1 MTLRNFFQ
9 LFDLAPKYIIDKHLL
24 DQKLFE
30 KQSLFHPDK
39 HTNHSEADQKEML
52 ERSQEIN
59 LAYKTLK
66 SDFLRAEYLLTL
78 RDIDISKQELSP
90 NFLMETFEWRERLEN
105 KDSLPSLRT
114 EILSN
119 IDKTMETL
127 GFNFEKELYENA
139 KNDYIRLK
147 FLKRFLEE
155 IEKALNQ

>member
-24 DQKLFE
+24 DQRLFE

-39 HTNHSEADQKEML
+39 HSNHSEAGQKEML

-105 KDSLPSLRT
+105 KDSLTSLRI

-127 GFNFEKELYENA
+127 GFNFEKELYDNA